1 MSDSEHTSEENKSDT
16 VEETAKTY
24 SLTKQAEESVK
35 NYDVTTEIENHFRQ
49 GILAY
54 AEGIRRYTLEIQKL
68 KAQIDAEKKNIEK
81 DEEVLL
87 VLKREVGYDE
97 KLLQKHNETFSLK
110 INSLQELNSEY
121 KDMLDEAEHTKI
133 FKRKKDELQELQD
146 EIDELEMTLLDAE
159 LEHINLLLKLEPKRN
174 FIAELQGELKE
185 LELEKDHFES
195 TKLHQIPL
203 ISQKQTLKGELV
215 DTEVME

>member
-1 MSDSEHTSEENKSDT
+1 MSDAEHISEENKSDNAQ
-16 VEETAKTY
+16 ETAKTY
-24 SLTKQAEESVK
+24 SLTKQTEPSVNSYALITK
-35 NYDVTTEIENHFRQ
+35 IENHFKQ

-54 AEGIRRYTLEIQKL
+54 AKGIRRYTLEIEKL
-68 KAQIDAEKKNIEK
+68 KAQIETEKRNINTE
-81 DEEVLL
+81 EEVLV
-87 VLKREVGYDE
+87 VLEREVGYDE

-121 KDMLDEAEHTKI
+121 KDMLDEAEHTRL
-133 FKRKKDELQELQD
+133 FKRKKDELQELLD
-146 EIDELEMTLLDAE
+146 EIDELETTLLHAE

-174 FIAELQGELKE
+174 FIAELQRELRE

-203 ISQKQTLKGELV
+203 IPQKQTPKDEPV